1 MKKSTIL
8 IYLLFASFSLM
19 AKPIEYFLPK
29 GEMFDASIPSPEAVL
44 GQQLGN
50 QHLRHDQI
58 ISYLSILASSRP
70 EAKMIDYG
78 KTNEGRRLVLLA
90 ISSAENINNLDQVK
104 NDPDT
109 LKIWNG
115 FSVHGN
121 ESSGANASVLYAWYL
136 LATNNTEISNT
147 LKNTV
152 VLIDPSINPDGLSR
166 FTTYVNNNRSLTTV
180 TDSSDMSH
188 VEQWPS
194 GRTNHYWFDL
204 NRDWL
209 LLTQTES
216 KARLKQFHAWQ
227 PHVLT
232 DHHEMGSAATFFFQP
247 GVPTRKNPLISNK
260 NLELTAELAKFHAKA
275 LDQVGQ
281 YYYSKESFDDFYPGK
296 GSTYPDLQGSI
307 GILFEQSRAN
317 GGVMDTRNGQR
328 TLTDGIRNQFLTAVS
343 TFTGA
348 NANRDQ
354 LLAYKKSFYDKAM
367 QSAAK
372 LATKGFILD
381 VSKNAYDAERLKSFL
396 TQHQIKFSN
405 LAADKTIKDHTFK
418 KNQALYLTL
427 NQPQTTLVQ
436 SFFNTDTSFDD
447 NTFYDVSAWHLGM
460 AWGLPWAAV
469 TTGLNTNDAFTNN
482 QPKNSYQKKAI
493 AYVFDWNSGNAP
505 AALNYISQQ
514 NENVLISGK
523 PLEINGNKVP
533 AGSFILPVNSNTNQD
548 QLFATLSTVTDA
560 FQVQWYPLTTALA
573 DRGVDLGSPNI
584 QKLKKP
590 KVLMVVGDGINA
602 YQAGSLWHLFD
613 TKVYLPVSKIRTTYF
628 NQVDL
633 NDYTHIIMP
642 DGSYNRHFDEKIS
655 QKLNT
660 WVNSGG
666 HLIGIQAAANWIE
679 NNIQKEKEKASH
691 ETIKQDLLNKDK
703 DKDKD
708 KDKQDPEKIVRKA
721 YGDFEKDAAE
731 KVLGGAIVSADAD
744 LTHPLAFGTHLS
756 QQHVL
761 MKGKSVLKPTKQAY
775 DSPLQATEA
784 VRAAGF
790 VSDYWVE
797 KLQNAPLV
805 TAQRQGQGSVI
816 KFGFNPNFR
825 AFWYGTQRWIINA
838 IFLSDLIRNT
848 KQ

>member
-1 MKKSTIL
+1 MKKSITL
-8 IYLLFASFSLM
+8 ICLLLSSFSLL

-44 GQQLGN
+44 GQPLGK

-90 ISSAENINNLDQVK
+90 ISSADNIQNLEQLK
-104 NDPDT
+104 SDPDT

-136 LATNNTEISNT
+136 LATNNPAIRQA
-147 LKNTV
+147 LKETV
-152 VLIDPSINPDGLSR
+152 VLIDPSINPDGLAR

-180 TDSSDMSH
+180 TDDNDISH

-216 KARLKQFHAWQ
+216 KARLSQFHAWQ
-227 PHVLT
+227 PHIVT
-232 DHHEMGSAATFFFQP
+232 DHHEMGASSTFFFQP
-247 GVPTRKNPLISNK
+247 GVPSRKNPLISNK
-260 NLELTAELAKFHAKA
+260 NLELTNELAKYHAKA

-328 TLTDGIRNQFLTAVS
+328 SLTDGIRNQFLTALS

-348 NANRDQ
+348 QANKKALID
-354 LLAYKKSFYDKAM
+354 YKKDFFEKAM
-367 QSAAK
+367 QAAGK
-372 LATKGFILD
+372 LSTNGFVLD
-381 VSKNAYDAERLKSFL
+381 VSKNAYDAEKLKSFL
-396 TQHQIKFSN
+396 TQHQIKFAN
-405 LAADKTIKDHTFK
+405 VAADKTIKDHTFK
-418 KNQALYLTL
+418 KNQSLYLTL
-427 NQPQTTLVQ
+427 NQAQTTLIQ
-436 SFFNTDTSFDD
+436 SFFNTDTTFND

-460 AWGLPWAAV
+460 AWGFPWAPV
-469 TTGLNTNDAFTNN
+469 TGGISTNN
-482 QPKNSYQKKAI
+482 EWPSSQPKNSYQKNAI
-493 AYVFDWNSGNAP
+493 AYVFDWHSGNAP
-505 AALNYISQQ
+505 AALNYISQLHD
-514 NENVLISGK
+514 NVLVSGK
-523 PLEINGNKVP
+523 PLAVNEVKVP
-533 AGSFILPVNSNTNQD
+533 AGSFILPVDADTNQD
-548 QLFATLSTVTDA
+548 QLFSTLSSVTDA

-573 DRGVDLGSPNI
+573 DSGVDLGSPNV
-584 QKLKKP
+584 QKLKQP
-590 KVLMVVGDGINA
+590 KVMMVVGNGVNA

-613 TKVYLPVSKIRTTYF
+613 TQVYLPISKVRTAYF

-633 NDYTHIIMP
+633 NEYTHIIMP
-642 DGSYNRHFDEKIS
+642 SGSYERYLDEKTS
-655 QKLNT
+655 QKLNS
-660 WVNSGG
+660 WINSGG
-666 HLIGIQAAANWIE
+666 HLIGIQTAANWIE
-679 NNIQKEKEKASH
+679 KNLQKPE
-691 ETIKQDLLNKDK
+691 KQDQSTTEKTPADKANKDPK
-703 DKDKD
+703 
-708 KDKQDPEKIVRKA
+708 EAVVRKA
-721 YGDFEKDAAE
+721 YGDYEKEAAE

-756 QQHVL
+756 KQHVM
-761 MKGKSVLKPTKQAY
+761 MKGKSVLKPTNQPY
-775 DSPLQATEA
+775 DTPLQATEA
-784 VRAAGF
+784 VKAAGF

-797 KLQNAPLV
+797 KLKNAPLV
-805 TAQRQGQGSVI
+805 TAQRQGQGSII

-848 KQ
+848 K

>member
-1 MKKSTIL
+1 MKKSTTL
-8 IYLLFASFSLM
+8 ICLLLSCFTLLAN
-19 AKPIEYFLPK
+19 PIEYYLPE

-44 GQQLGN
+44 GQQLGA

-70 EAKMIDYG
+70 EAKLIDYG

-90 ISSAENINNLDQVK
+90 ISSIDNIKNLDSVK

-109 LKIWNG
+109 LKVWNG
-115 FSVHGN
+115 FSIHGN
-121 ESSGANASVLYAWYL
+121 ESSGTNASVLYAWYL
-136 LATNNTEISNT
+136 LATNNSDIKQALN
-147 LKNTV
+147 NTV
-152 VLIDPSINPDGLSR
+152 VLIDPSINPDGLAR

-180 TDSSDMSH
+180 TDSNDISH

-209 LLTQTES
+209 LLTQAES

-232 DHHEMGSAATFFFQP
+232 DHHEMGSASTFFFQP
-247 GVPTRKNPLISNK
+247 GVPSRKNPLISNK
-260 NLELTAELAKFHAKA
+260 NLELTNELAKYHAKA

-307 GILFEQSRAN
+307 GILFEQARAN

-328 TLTDGIRNQFLTAVS
+328 SLSDGIRNQFLTALS

-348 NANRDQ
+348 NANRKA
-354 LLAYKKSFYDKAM
+354 LISYKKDFFDQAM

-372 LATKGFILD
+372 LTTKGYILD
-381 VSKNAYDAERLKSFL
+381 VSNNAFDAERLKSFL
-396 TQHQIKFSN
+396 TQHHIQFSN
-405 LAADKTIKDHTFK
+405 LATDKTIKDHTFK
-418 KNQALYLTL
+418 KNQSLYLSL
-427 NQPQTTLVQ
+427 NQPQTTLIQ
-436 SFFNTDTSFDD
+436 SLFSTDTSFDD

-469 TTGLNTNDAFTNN
+469 TANLSTNN
-482 QPKNSYQKKAI
+482 DFTINKPKNNYQKKAI

-505 AALNYISQQ
+505 AALNYISQH
-514 NENVLISGK
+514 NKNVLVSAK
-523 PLEINGNKVP
+523 PLAIDGVKVP
-533 AGSFILPVNSNTNQD
+533 AGSFILPVDSNTNQD

-560 FQVQWYPLTTALA
+560 FQVQWYPLTTGLA

-584 QKLKKP
+584 QKVKKP
-590 KVLMVVGDGINA
+590 KVLMVVGDGVNA

-613 TKVYLPVSKIRTTYF
+613 TQVYLPISKVRTSYF
-628 NQVDL
+628 NQIEL
-633 NDYTHIIMP
+633 NEYTHIIMP
-642 DGSYNRHFDEKIS
+642 SGNYSHYFTDNTS

-666 HLIGIQAAANWIE
+666 HLIAIQSAANWIE
-679 NNIQKEKEKASH
+679 NNLQK
-691 ETIKQDLLNKDK
+691 NKDK
-703 DKDKD
+703 DTSQDKAKDSKDKN
-708 KDKQDPEKIVRKA
+708 EIVRKS
-721 YGDFEKDAAE
+721 YGDYEKDAAE
-731 KVLGGAIVSADAD
+731 KVLGGAIISADAD
-744 LTHPLAFGTHLS
+744 LTHPLAFGTHLAT
-756 QQHVL
+756 QYVM
-761 MKGKSVLKPTKQAY
+761 MKGKSLLKPTQQSY
-775 DSPLQATEA
+775 DSPLQASKE
-784 VRAAGF
+784 VKAAGF

-797 KLQNAPLV
+797 KLQSTPLI
-805 TAQRQGQGSVI
+805 TAQKQGQGTVI

-825 AFWYGTQRWIINA
+825 AFWHGTQRWMINA
-838 IFLSDLIRNT
+838 VFLSDLIRNT
-848 KQ
+848 K